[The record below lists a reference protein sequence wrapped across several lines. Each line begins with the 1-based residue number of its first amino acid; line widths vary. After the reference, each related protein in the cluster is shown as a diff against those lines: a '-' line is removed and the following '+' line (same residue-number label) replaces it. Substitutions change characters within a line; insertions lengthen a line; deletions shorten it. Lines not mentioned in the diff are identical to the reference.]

1 MTYLVCEKVNCN
13 INSKN
18 NDQNTNLNISFIERT
33 HNEIGLI
40 RTNIKNRKG
49 TVSIC
54 YAFTGKPM
62 LWFYRLLFTTSTDIH
77 ADPAAGKR

>member
-33 HNEIGLI
+33 HNEIDLI
-40 RTNIKNRKG
+40 HTNIKK
-49 TVSIC
+49 S
-54 YAFTGKPM
+54 
-62 LWFYRLLFTTSTDIH
+62 
-77 ADPAAGKR
+77 